1 MLDRLLDAQVA
12 LPSTS
17 LGTFE
22 LHQLF
27 KETYDGIWRLLRGLG
42 VPADRLDD
50 AAQQVFL
57 VYAERH
63 TDVVRGSERSFLFGT
78 ALRVAHVARRG
89 VFREVPGE
97 IDYACSD
104 QPGIDELT
112 DQKRARQVLDHILD
126 QLEPELR
133 DVFVLYELEG
143 FTMPEIASIV
153 EIPLGTAASRLRR
166 GRERFSALVRRYSTF
181 GPPSLHEIGSA
192 R

>member
-1 MLDRLLDAQVA
+1 MLDRLLEAEVA
-12 LPSTS
+12 LPSSS
-17 LGTFE
+17 LGAFE

-27 KETYDGIWRLLRGLG
+27 KSTYDGIWRLLRGLG
-42 VPADRLDD
+42 VPSDRLDD

-63 TDVVRGSERSFLFGT
+63 ADVVRGSERAFLFGT
-78 ALRVAHVARRG
+78 ALRVAHVVRRG
-89 VFREVPGE
+89 AHREVPVE
-97 IDYACSD
+97 IDFAPSE
-104 QPGIDELT
+104 QPSVDELT

-126 QLEPELR
+126 QLDPELR

-143 FTMPEIASIV
+143 FTMPEIATIV
-153 EIPLGTAASRLRR
+153 EVPLGTAASRLRR

-181 GPPSLHEIGSA
+181 GPPNMQEAA

>member
-1 MLDRLLDAQVA
+1 MLERVLDAEVA
-12 LPSTS
+12 LPASS
-17 LGTFE
+17 LGPLE

-42 VPADRLDD
+42 IPPDRVDD

-57 VYAERH
+57 VYAERRG
-63 TDVVRGSERSFLFGT
+63 DVARGSERSFLFGT

-89 VFREVPGE
+89 VHREVPVE
-97 IDYACSD
+97 IDFACSD

-126 QLEPELR
+126 QLDPELR

-143 FTMPEIASIV
+143 FTMPEIAAV
-153 EIPLGTAASRLRR
+153 VQVPLGTAASRLRR

-181 GPPSLHEIGSA
+181 GPPSTHEAS

>member
-1 MLDRLLDAQVA
+1 MLDRLLEAEVA
-12 LPSTS
+12 LPAST
-17 LGTFE
+17 LGPLE

-42 VPADRLDD
+42 VPADRIDD

-57 VYAERH
+57 VYAERRA
-63 TDVVRGSERSFLFGT
+63 DVVRGSERAFLFGT
-78 ALRVAHVARRG
+78 ALRVAHVVRRG
-89 VFREVPGE
+89 VPREVPSE
-97 IDYACSD
+97 VEYACSD
-104 QPGIDELT
+104 QPSVDELT

-126 QLEPELR
+126 QLDPELR

-181 GPPSLHEIGSA
+181 GPPSLQEVG
-192 R
+192 